1 MAPAVGNCQ
10 RSPIGQRRCLI
21 GQLFR
26 PDPTSAVA
34 RRLYEAVVAQ
44 ARQPV
49 FFAEWEVPDTVDGRF
64 EMVALHAHLLLRRL
78 RDGGPAADLAQA
90 LFDVMFAD
98 MDASLREMGAG
109 DLGVGRRVKQMA
121 TAFYGRM
128 AAYDAG
134 LASSETR
141 AGAAAQPLRHGLARQ
156 PLESPAWRAIWPAG
170 GGAGDEPMTKNHT
183 GRRRLAALAGG
194 EKRGDEGA
202 RPRPRVF
209 AAGRAR
215 RRAAAAVRESTPQ
228 RRTSGRHWP
237 AGWGCC
243 RSTSWRRA

>member
-1 MAPAVGNCQ
+1 M
-10 RSPIGQRRCLI
+10 IGSAKGGGII

-26 PDPTSAVA
+26 PDPAMAIA

-64 EMVALHAHLLLRRL
+64 ETVTLHMHLLLRRL
-78 RDGGPAADLAQA
+78 KDGGPETTSLAQA

-121 TAFYGRM
+121 TGFYGRV

-134 LASSETR
+134 LPSNGTVIVFGTVSPSPESLAAMAHYVTR
-141 AGAAAQPLRHGLARQ
+141 AAAALARQ
-156 PLESPAWRAIWPAG
+156 PLERIAG
-170 GGAGDEPMTKNHT
+170 GTVA
-183 GRRRLAALAGG
+183 
-194 EKRGDEGA
+194 
-202 RPRPRVF
+202 F
-209 AAGRAR
+209 AATKDG
-215 RRAAAAVRESTPQ
+215 
-228 RRTSGRHWP
+228 G
-237 AGWGCC
+237 GG
-243 RSTSWRRA
+243 

>member
-1 MAPAVGNCQ
+1 M
-10 RSPIGQRRCLI
+10 IGSAKGGSII

-26 PDPTSAVA
+26 PDPAMAIA

-64 EMVALHAHLLLRRL
+64 ETVTLHMHLLLRRL
-78 RDGGPAADLAQA
+78 KDGGPEATSLAQA

-121 TAFYGRM
+121 TGFYGRV

-134 LASSETR
+134 LAGGAAVLAAALRRNLFGTVSPSPESLAAMAHYVTR
-141 AGAAAQPLRHGLARQ
+141 AAAALARQ
-156 PLESPAWRAIWPAG
+156 PLERIAG
-170 GGAGDEPMTKNHT
+170 GTVA
-183 GRRRLAALAGG
+183 
-194 EKRGDEGA
+194 
-202 RPRPRVF
+202 F
-209 AAGRAR
+209 AAAKDG
-215 RRAAAAVRESTPQ
+215 
-228 RRTSGRHWP
+228 G
-237 AGWGCC
+237 GG
-243 RSTSWRRA
+243 

>member
-1 MAPAVGNCQ
+1 M
-10 RSPIGQRRCLI
+10 IGSAKGSGII

-26 PDPTSAVA
+26 PDPSTAIA

-64 EMVALHAHLLLRRL
+64 ETVALHAHLLLRRL
-78 RDGGPAADLAQA
+78 TDGGVETASLAQA

-121 TAFYGRM
+121 TGFYGRV

-134 LASSETR
+134 LAGG
-141 AGAAAQPLRHGLARQ
+141 AGVLAAALRRNLFGTVSPSPEALAAMADYVRQSVAALARQ
-156 PLESPAWRAIWPAG
+156 PLERIAG
-170 GGAGDEPMTKNHT
+170 GTVAFVAAKGD
-183 GRRRLAALAGG
+183 GG
-194 EKRGDEGA
+194 
-202 RPRPRVF
+202 
-209 AAGRAR
+209 
-215 RRAAAAVRESTPQ
+215 
-228 RRTSGRHWP
+228 
-237 AGWGCC
+237 
-243 RSTSWRRA
+243 